1 MKIKILIFDTET
13 TGLPL
18 KNIPAKE
25 DLGNYPYV
33 LQFAG
38 TFFEVD
44 LDKLQDDNYGVVRE
58 IFNINTYVQP
68 YRKDVKVVTHPKALA
83 VHGIT
88 DEMTEQGNLI
98 ETLALLYQGMIIQ
111 ADVIVAHNLEFD
123 SNVMMSE
130 LLNLGLVLGTRRTL
144 CTICTM
150 QFSKP
155 ILKLIN
161 DSQYAKEEYKN
172 PKLSEL
178 YQYLF
183 GENLEDNHIAHDAD
197 GDVAATRRC
206 FLELLKTEEVLED
219 FIRNKGNN
227 NLKKE

>member
-25 DLGNYPYV
+25 DLGNYPTV

-58 IFNINTYVQP
+58 IFNINTYVKP
-68 YRKDVKVVTHPKALA
+68 YRKDVKTVTHPKALA

-88 DEMTEQGNLI
+88 DEVAEEGNLI
-98 ETLALLYQGMIIQ
+98 ETLAFLYQGMVIQ
-111 ADVIVAHNLEFD
+111 ADVIVAHNLDFD

-130 LLNLGLVLGTRRTL
+130 LLNLGLVLGTRRSL

-155 ILKLIN
+155 ILRLPN
-161 DSQYAKEEYKN
+161 DSQYAREEYKN
-172 PKLSEL
+172 PRLEEL
-178 YQYLF
+178 YEYLF
-183 GENLEDNHIAHDAD
+183 GEKIEVEHTPHDAD
-197 GDVAATRRC
+197 GDVTATRKC
-206 FLELLKTEEVLED
+206 FLELLKTEEVLEA
-219 FIRNKGNN
+219 FIRE
-227 NLKKE
+227 KEIKTP

>member
-1 MKIKILIFDTET
+1 MKIKILVFDTET

-25 DLGNYPYV
+25 DLGNYPNV

-38 TFFEVD
+38 SFFEVD
-44 LDKLQDDNYGVVRE
+44 LDKLQDDNLGVVRE
-58 IFNINTYVQP
+58 IFNINTYIKP
-68 YRKDVKVVTHPKALA
+68 YRNDVKTVTHPKALA

-88 DEMTEQGNLI
+88 DEIAEDGNYI
-98 ETLALLYQGMIIQ
+98 ETLALLYQGMVIQ
-111 ADVIVAHNLEFD
+111 ADVIVAHNLNFD

-130 LLNLGLVLGTRRTL
+130 LLNLGLVLGTRRSL

-150 QFSKP
+150 EFTKP
-155 ILKLIN
+155 ILKLVN
-161 DSQYAKEEYKN
+161 DGQYAREEYKN
-172 PKLSEL
+172 PSLSEL

-183 GENLEDNHIAHDAD
+183 DENLEDNHVAHDAD

-206 FLELLKTEEVLED
+206 FLELLKTEEVLEQ
-219 FIRNKGNN
+219 FIRE
-227 NLKKE
+227 KETINPKRK